1 MNTIQIRVGKS
12 IAHDAIMGRIMSG
25 DGRAYMSDI
34 TFTKTEEGTMPPEST
49 LFRLDD
55 TAAQVLMDQLW
66 TCGVRPTDG
75 AGSAGA
81 MAQAQEHIGNLLAD
95 IGHLRNMNT
104 ELIKAV
110 TKGANE

>member
-1 MNTIQIRVGKS
+1 MNTIQIRVEKS
-12 IAHDAIMGRIMSG
+12 IRRQAIIGVIKNG
-25 DGRAYMSDI
+25 DGTAHMTDI
-34 TFTKTEEGTMPPEST
+34 TFKRNEEAVWLPDTSM
-49 LFRLDD
+49 FRLDD
-55 TAAQVLMDQLW
+55 EQAQALMDDLW
-66 TCGVRPTDG
+66 SCGVRPTDG

-110 TKGANE
+110 TRGANE

>member
-1 MNTIQIRVGKS
+1 MNTIQIRLERSLHRQS
-12 IAHDAIMGRIMSG
+12 ICGVIRSG
-25 DGRAYMSDI
+25 DGRAFMTNI
-34 TFTKTEEGTMPPEST
+34 TFT
-49 LFRLDD
+49 
-55 TAAQVLMDQLW
+55 TADAGVCLPDEAFFQLEDGKAQALMDDLW
-66 TCGVRPTDG
+66 SCGVRPTDG

>member
-1 MNTIQIRVGKS
+1 MNTIQLRVEKS
-12 IAHDAIMGRIMSG
+12 IGYQSIVGLIRSG
-25 DGRAYMSDI
+25 DGRAYMTDI
-34 TFTKTEEGTMPPEST
+34 TFTKMQEGVTVPDASM
-49 LFRLDD
+49 FRLDD
-55 TAAQVLMDQLW
+55 EQAQALMDDLW